1 MTSVVPLL
9 GFSTE
14 VIELANAWNSSPGTF
29 EENTMG
35 LLRDI
40 TSAAMARFLQRC
52 GDPRVQVY
60 EQPTEEI
67 QHEMERKGS
76 VKLYAR
82 GPMALAA
89 GRGAR
94 ARLEENYLFDT
105 RRFASGAQLAGSN
118 LFFANAVGL
127 PGANNGFVSPMVM
140 SYVETNMVQPSQ
152 VPQGR
157 DFVLWNVGL
166 SFNSQIAN
174 ADAALILEMGSLKF
188 IKQGGQFTLHHGPGK
203 LWPGGTGIYNNSATI
218 NAANGGIDIRATRKL
233 AVPRVIRAVEN
244 FNYSYDVPR
253 TVSNLDNST
262 AISLTGNC
270 LLTVWLWGG
279 QQDNIPV

>member
-1 MTSVVPLL
+1 MSFLK
-9 GFSTE
+9 
-14 VIELANAWNSSPGTF
+14 
-29 EENTMG
+29 
-35 LLRDI
+35 DI
-40 TSAAMARFLQRC
+40 SSAAMAAFINRC
-52 GDPRVQVY
+52 GDPRVQVF
-60 EQPTEEI
+60 EQPTEEL
-67 QHEMERKGS
+67 QHEISKGKSS

-82 GPMALAA
+82 GMTSLAA
-89 GRGAR
+89 GRGAK

-127 PGANNGFVSPMVM
+127 PGANNGFVAPMVM

-157 DFVLWNVGL
+157 DFVLWNIGI

-174 ADAALILEMGSLKF
+174 GDAALILEMGHLVF
-188 IKQGGQFTLHHGPGK
+188 QKQGGQFTLHHGPGK
-203 LWPGGTGIYNNSATI
+203 LWPGGTGVGNNSATI
-218 NAANGGIDIRATRKL
+218 NATNGVNDIRATRKL
-233 AVPRVIRAVEN
+233 AVPRVIKAIEN
-244 FNYSYDVPR
+244 FNYAYVVPR

-262 AISLTGNC
+262 AISLSGHC
-270 LLTVWLWGG
+270 LMTVWLWGG

>member
-1 MTSVVPLL
+1 
-9 GFSTE
+9 
-14 VIELANAWNSSPGTF
+14 
-29 EENTMG
+29 MG
-35 LLRDI
+35 LLRDVS
-40 TSAAMARFLQRC
+40 SAAMTAFIRRC

-60 EQPTEEI
+60 EQSTEEL
-67 QHEMERKGS
+67 QHEMSKGKS
-76 VKLYAR
+76 EIKLYAR
-82 GPMALAA
+82 GLNSLAA
-89 GRGAR
+89 GRGAK

-127 PGANNGFVSPMVM
+127 PGANNGFVAPMVM

-157 DFVLWNVGL
+157 DFVLWNLGI
-166 SFNSQIAN
+166 SFNTQIAN
-174 ADAALILEMGSLKF
+174 ADAALIMEMGHLKF
-188 IKQGGQFTLHHGPGK
+188 IKQGGQFTLHHGPGRM
-203 LWPGGTGIYNNSATI
+203 WPGGTGITNSSVTI
-218 NAANGGIDIRATRKL
+218 NAANGSPDIRATRKL

-270 LLTVWLWGG
+270 LMTVWLWGG
-279 QQDNIPV
+279 QQDSIPV